1 MVAPGPRVLEDG
13 RAHGGGEVEPGAARP
28 VQVDG
33 GDDAEALRVALE
45 AVGEAEALT
54 GHPVEHLLAEVPE
67 RRVAEV
73 VGQRGRLD
81 DVGVAATQLRHQRV
95 AGHPLGDRPGD
106 LRHLQAV
113 GQPVVH
119 EQARPGGAHHLRDA
133 REAGEERRSGDP
145 VAVDAERAGRQA
157 HPRLGDPRPPR
168 RSRLVVHAAQAIPPE
183 PDGPPPR
190 PHTCGRDRGARRRR
204 WARGPGAGRRMRGP
218 RVDDHAGR
226 PHPARPVAG
235 DVRRLARRAP
245 RRPAPA
251 RRHGTGPGRRRHV
264 PRARPH
270 VRRARR
276 ARAPPHL
283 DTRLAAAGVRIVTGR
298 VVGTVDGGRAVL
310 LADGARLDADVL
322 VDAGGHRAPLSN
334 HADRRRAPHGY
345 ESGSHS
351 GRHGDAAGVGRAPH
365 GDHADLLADGT
376 GRRGSGGA
384 DSGGRTALAGGRRA
398 RVAAEQ
404 TAYGVVVDAA
414 TAAPLVGP
422 GEALFMDWRPDH
434 GEPGWPTFLYAIPLG
449 GDAVLLEETSL
460 ARRPGLP
467 LPVLRRRL
475 DARLARHGITAPA
488 DARVERVRF
497 PVDRPRHATPG
508 VLGFGA
514 AAPLM
519 HPATGFSVADALRLA
534 PVVAEA
540 LAHRRRARRAASGL
554 ARPRP
559 RRPPPAADRPGS
571 PAAHAARDRAG
582 LLRDLLRPPRTTP
595 PRLPLRPRRPRR
607 APRRHGCSVQ
617 PRRRRLRRR
626 LIDPAFRG
634 PAPAL
639 PR

>member
-1 MVAPGPRVLEDG
+1 MIEVLVVGGGPAG
-13 RAHGGGEVEPGAARP
+13 RALAAECAARGLTTTL
-28 VQVDG
+28 VDPAPHAPWRATYG
-33 GDDAEALRVALE
+33 AWLDELPADLPPPAATARGRVVAVTSHELDRTYAVLDVPALR
-45 AVGEAEALT
+45 
-54 GHPVEHLLAEVPE
+54 H
-67 RRVAEV
+67 
-73 VGQRGRLD
+73 
-81 DVGVAATQLRHQRV
+81 
-95 AGHPLGDRPGD
+95 
-106 LRHLQAV
+106 
-113 GQPVVH
+113 
-119 EQARPGGAHHLRDA
+119 
-133 REAGEERRSGDP
+133 
-145 VAVDAERAGRQA
+145 
-157 HPRLGDPRPPR
+157 
-168 RSRLVVHAAQAIPPE
+168 
-183 PDGPPPR
+183 
-190 PHTCGRDRGARRRR
+190 
-204 WARGPGAGRRMRGP
+204 
-218 RVDDHAGR
+218 
-226 PHPARPVAG
+226 
-235 DVRRLARRAP
+235 
-245 RRPAPA
+245 
-251 RRHGTGPGRRRHV
+251 
-264 PRARPH
+264 
-270 VRRARR
+270 
-276 ARAPPHL
+276 HL

-298 VVGTVDGGRAVL
+298 AVGTVHGGRAVL

-351 GRHGDAAGVGRAPH
+351 GRHGNPAGVGRAPH

-475 DARLARHGITAPA
+475 DARLARHGITARP

-497 PVDRPRHATPG
+497 PVDQPRHATPG

-540 LAHRRRARRAASGL
+540 LGTGGVPAAQRRVWPARALAVHRLRRIGLEALLRMPPETVPGFFETFFALPARHRRAYLSDRDDLAGHLAAMGALFSH
-554 ARPRP
+554 
-559 RRPPPAADRPGS
+559 ADVG
-571 PAAHAARDRAG
+571 
-582 LLRDLLRPPRTTP
+582 
-595 PRLPLRPRRPRR
+595 
-607 APRRHGCSVQ
+607 
-617 PRRRRLRRR
+617 LRRR